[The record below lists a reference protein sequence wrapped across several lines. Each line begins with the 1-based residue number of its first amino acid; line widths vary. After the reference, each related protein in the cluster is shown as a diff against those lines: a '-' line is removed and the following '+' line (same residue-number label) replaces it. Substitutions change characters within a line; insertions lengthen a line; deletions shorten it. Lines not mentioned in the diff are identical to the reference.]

1 MTKQK
6 LRRMTS
12 RFFAVISLTLILSC
26 KTYTI
31 PVDSFLEQM
40 KKANSEN
47 TKDVEINNPL
57 TFGKIKYSSN
67 NIDRIIVSDKTGLEM
82 YLNNSPALE
91 MRVTHK
97 NGKKFIIYFDTAI
110 IENNILKGGRSR
122 FVQGL
127 NREIPMD
134 SIVKIEIQDGGKK
147 FDYQN

>member
-82 YLNNSPALE
+82 DLNNSPALE

-147 FDYQN
+147 FDNQN